1 MKLIYV
7 PYKDAWKL
15 TYRDPWSGRPRIK
28 TWKGKEAEGEA
39 QAFATAIG
47 EQYEREREIIRRTRR
62 RRASVASGRLTV
74 AELLRLYFAS
84 LQNPQT
90 RASVRY
96 HADSLVGIFGSRKA
110 HRLTLD
116 DVDAWMEIER
126 GRGCTQATV
135 NRRAGI
141 LRAAY
146 NWGVKA
152 RHLSGTPL
160 SGLRLP
166 KLRQRRL
173 SPPSVQEARLIYD
186 AAAQHV
192 RRVVVLGMATGAR
205 IGPSELFRL
214 RWSDIDIDGG
224 VIRMPNAN
232 KGAQN
237 EARDVPIRDDIRDLL
252 RKWRAEDAGNPWV
265 ITYRSKP
272 VKSISKAWHGALRR
286 AGITRQINPYL
297 LRHAFASLAL
307 AHGADLKSVA
317 ETMGHADARMLLSV
331 YQHTLFEQRRAAVN
345 AAPGIFSNPDA
356 KNRRKRISGRGGGG
370 SNAPTGPATTRRTT
384 APRTERDPSVEY
396 PPVYGS
402 QSGREHVI
410 ASRDGCGGAR
420 EGQPND
426 GVCGQGNQVRQVRP
440 LVGNGNGT

>member
-1 MKLIYV
+1 MKLAYI
-7 PYKDAWKL
+7 PYKQVWKL

-39 QAFATAIG
+39 QAFAAAIG

-62 RRASVASGRLTV
+62 RRASAASGQLTV
-74 AELLRLYFAS
+74 AELLGLYLTS
-84 LQNPQT
+84 LKNTQT
-90 RASVRY
+90 RASATY
-96 HADSLVGIFGSRKA
+96 HIDSLKGIFGSRKA

-126 GRGCTQATV
+126 GRGCTQATI

-146 NWGVKA
+146 NWGVKS

-186 AAAQHV
+186 AAASHV

-224 VIRMPNAN
+224 VIRMPNAD
-232 KGAQN
+232 KGAQA
-237 EARDVPIRDDIRDLL
+237 ESRDVPIRDDIRDML
-252 RKWRAEDAGNPWV
+252 RRWRAEDAGNPWV
-265 ITYRSKP
+265 ITYRGKP
-272 VKSISKAWHGALRR
+272 VKSIAKAWHGALRR
-286 AGITRQINPYL
+286 AGITRRINPYL

-307 AHGADLKSVA
+307 AHGADIKSVA

-345 AAPGIFSNPDA
+345 AAPGIFSNSGA
-356 KNRRKRISGRGGGG
+356 KKDRKKRISGRGGGAA
-370 SNAPTGPATTRRTT
+370 NAPTGPATTRRTT
-384 APRTERDPSVEY
+384 APHDERASCGVSAC
-396 PPVYGS
+396 VYGS
-402 QSGREHVI
+402 QSDSERVN
-410 ASRDGCGGAR
+410 AYQDGCGGATQ
-420 EGQPND
+420 GPLKND
-426 GVCGQGNQVRQVRP
+426 GS
-440 LVGNGNGT
+440 T

>member
-1 MKLIYV
+1 MKLVYV
-7 PYKDAWKL
+7 SYKNVWKL

-96 HADSLVGIFGSRKA
+96 HADSLVSIFGSRKA

-214 RWSDIDIDGG
+214 RWSDVDVETG
-224 VIRMPNAN
+224 VIRMPNAD
-232 KGAQN
+232 KGAQA
-237 EARDVPIRDDIRDLL
+237 ESRDVPIRDDIRDLL
-252 RKWRAEDAGNPWV
+252 RRWRAEDAGNPWV
-265 ITYRSKP
+265 ITYRGKP

-286 AGITRQINPYL
+286 AGITRRINPYL

-345 AAPGIFSNPDA
+345 AAPGLFSNSGA
-356 KNRRKRISGRGGGG
+356 KKNRKKRISGRGGGG
-370 SNAPTGPATTRRTT
+370 TNSPTGSASYRRTT
-384 APRTERDPSVEY
+384 APRTEPDPSVEY
-396 PPVYGS
+396 PPIYGS
-402 QSGREHVI
+402 QSDREH
-410 ASRDGCGGAR
+410 ANTYQDGCRGASMGHSINGEKR
-420 EGQPND
+420 RNSVWTLQQNARQGD
-426 GVCGQGNQVRQVRP
+426 GP
-440 LVGNGNGT
+440 

>member
-1 MKLIYV
+1 MKLVYV
-7 PYKDAWKL
+7 PYKDVWKL
-15 TYRDPWSGRPRIK
+15 TYRDPWSGRPRVK
-28 TWKGKEAEGEA
+28 TWRGKEAEGDA
-39 QAFATAIG
+39 QVFAAAIG
-47 EQYEREREIIRRTRR
+47 EQFEREKEIIRRTRR

-96 HADSLVGIFGSRKA
+96 HADSLVSIFGSRKA

-116 DVDAWMEIER
+116 DVDAWIEIER
-126 GRGCTQATV
+126 GRGCTQATI

-146 NWGVKA
+146 NWGVRA
-152 RHLSGTPL
+152 RHMTASPL
-160 SGLRLP
+160 TGLRLP
-166 KLRQRRL
+166 KTRQRRL

-186 AAAQHV
+186 AAAPHV

-232 KGAQN
+232 KGAQA
-237 EARDVPIRDDIRDLL
+237 ESRDVPIRDDIRDLL
-252 RKWRAEDAGNPWV
+252 RQWREEDAGTPWV
-265 ITYRSKP
+265 IAYRNRQ
-272 VKSISKAWHGALRR
+272 VKSISKAWHGALKR
-286 AGITRQINPYL
+286 AGIERRINPYL

-307 AHGADLKSVA
+307 AHGADLKCIA
-317 ETMGHADARMLLSV
+317 EAMGHADARMLLSV

-345 AAPGIFSNPDA
+345 AAPGLFPSSGENS
-356 KNRRKRISGRGGGG
+356 RKK
-370 SNAPTGPATTRRTT
+370 
-384 APRTERDPSVEY
+384 
-396 PPVYGS
+396 
-402 QSGREHVI
+402 
-410 ASRDGCGGAR
+410 
-420 EGQPND
+420 
-426 GVCGQGNQVRQVRP
+426 
-440 LVGNGNGT
+440 